1 MSRARER
8 YICASEDR
16 PHYNN
21 EIDSFVRYRCPPP
34 PPQVLSFVQENHI
47 TEVIKEE
54 VPIDKLNELI
64 DARIPQIAET
74 IINEV
79 GDTVVTTDNV
89 DAAVDEIYGGSA
101 SDVLEE
107 DDG

>member
-21 EIDSFVRYRCPPP
+21 EADYFMGYRCPAPP
-34 PPQVLSFVQENHI
+34 PNVVTFVQEKI
-47 TEVIKEE
+47 IKEE
-54 VPIDKLNELI
+54 ISEDKLNELI
-64 DARIPQIAET
+64 DARIPQLKEDVLNE
-74 IINEV
+74 IN
-79 GDTVVTTDNV
+79 DTVTTTDV
-89 DAAVDEIYGGSA
+89 IDAAVDEIYGGSA

-107 DDG
+107 GNGE

>member
-21 EIDSFVRYRCPPP
+21 EADYFMGYRCPAPP
-34 PPQVLSFVQENHI
+34 PNVVTFVQEKK
-47 TEVIKEE
+47 IKEE
-54 VPIDKLNELI
+54 ISEDKLNELI
-64 DARIPQIAET
+64 DARIPQLKEDVLNE
-74 IINEV
+74 IN
-79 GDTVVTTDNV
+79 DTVTTTDV
-89 DAAVDEIYGGSA
+89 IDAAIDEIYGGSA

-107 DDG
+107 GNGE

>member
-21 EIDSFVRYRCPPP
+21 EADYFMGYRCPAPP
-34 PPQVLSFVQENHI
+34 PNVVTFVQEKI
-47 TEVIKEE
+47 IKEE
-54 VPIDKLNELI
+54 ISEDKLNELI
-64 DARIPQIAET
+64 DARIPQLKEDVLNE
-74 IINEV
+74 IN
-79 GDTVVTTDNV
+79 DTVTTTDV
-89 DAAVDEIYGGSA
+89 IDAAIDEIYGGSA

-107 DDG
+107 GNGE

>member
-21 EIDSFVRYRCPPP
+21 EADYFMGYRCPAPP
-34 PPQVLSFVQENHI
+34 PNVVTFVQEKI
-47 TEVIKEE
+47 IKEE
-54 VPIDKLNELI
+54 VSEDKLNELI
-64 DARIPQIAET
+64 DARIPQLKEDVLNE
-74 IINEV
+74 IN
-79 GDTVVTTDNV
+79 DTVTTTDV
-89 DAAVDEIYGGSA
+89 IDAAIDEIYGGSA

-107 DDG
+107 DNGE

>member
-21 EIDSFVRYRCPPP
+21 EADYFMGYRCPAPP
-34 PPQVLSFVQENHI
+34 PNVVTFVQEKI
-47 TEVIKEE
+47 IKEE
-54 VPIDKLNELI
+54 ISVDKLNELI
-64 DARIPQIAET
+64 DARIPQITET
-74 IINEV
+74 VINEV
-79 GDTVVTTDNV
+79 GDSIVTSDTVDS
-89 DAAVDEIYGGSA
+89 AIDEIYGGSA

-107 DDG
+107 DDGE